1 LDDDSGG
8 LAESDSRGWFSFE
21 KSFQPLVILYAR
33 VDNVP
38 SVSSPVKNYFQ
49 VDLGVEKEAKGVW
62 GVVMIAW
69 KSECDELVRMDEVD
83 S

>member
-1 LDDDSGG
+1 VCVRASTHQRQELKRV
-8 LAESDSRGWFSFE
+8 LHKTKEFCTKR
-21 KSFQPLVILYAR
+21 YAR